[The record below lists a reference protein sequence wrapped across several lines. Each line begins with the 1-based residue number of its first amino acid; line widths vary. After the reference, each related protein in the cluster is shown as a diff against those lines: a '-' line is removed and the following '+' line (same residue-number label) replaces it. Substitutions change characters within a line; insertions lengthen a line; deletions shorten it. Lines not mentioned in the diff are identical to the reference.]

1 MNDNRAGA
9 LPPHRAESRLIKAAS
24 DAVRNHCANPD
35 RTDCPDSEAIHA
47 VVIRRVAYPGF
58 DDTVDHIAMCAP
70 CLDEYNGRRRDYR
83 VRRRRRWAVGFAA
96 VLLLGFFCTYIV
108 TRRSSPND
116 QAAQKPTQPPLLALT
131 VDYSGWTAERSA
143 SPAQHRFETPRLAR
157 GRLALT
163 LILPMGTED
172 GAYSVQVRSA
182 SGEVVAQA
190 NGVAAWTGGAE
201 KLNTNLD
208 LSPLPAGAYTI
219 AIQSA
224 DASQR
229 RYPVFLE

>member
-1 MNDNRAGA
+1 
-9 LPPHRAESRLIKAAS
+9 
-24 DAVRNHCANPD
+24 
-35 RTDCPDSEAIHA
+35 
-47 VVIRRVAYPGF
+47 
-58 DDTVDHIAMCAP
+58 
-70 CLDEYNGRRRDYR
+70 
-83 VRRRRRWAVGFAA
+83 
-96 VLLLGFFCTYIV
+96 
-108 TRRSSPND
+108 
-116 QAAQKPTQPPLLALT
+116 
-131 VDYSGWTAERSA
+131 
-143 SPAQHRFETPRLAR
+143 
-157 GRLALT
+157 
-163 LILPMGTED
+163 MGTED